1 MVRARAAALVLAALL
16 SSCSAEPEKVSAPAP
31 LRFEAVSAN
40 STADGERL
48 ARVLGCKGCHGKDL
62 TGKAWFDDPKV
73 AILYSSNLSRVV
85 PRYTDAQ
92 LARTIRSGSRPDGS
106 PLWAMPSSIFSHL
119 GEADMA
125 ALIAYLRTVPPTGVD
140 HPSFRMGPEARK
152 MLAAGKIKPEPQY
165 VREERG
171 KGPAALDGSHEW
183 ARYMIRATCSECHG
197 IELKGD
203 QNPKDGS
210 GPPDLSIVSAY
221 SLDQFRHL
229 LRTGEPVGGR
239 KLKLMAEVSRGRFVH
254 LSGREVDAIYSYLK
268 ARAGRVE

>member
-1 MVRARAAALVLAALL
+1 MDPRIVLLGFTALIAG
-16 SSCSAEPEKVSAPAP
+16 CSAEPDRAAPAAVVQ
-31 LRFEAVSAN
+31 FEAVGAN
-40 STADGERL
+40 AVARGERL
-48 ARVLGCKGCHGKDL
+48 AKVLGCKGCHGQDL
-62 TGKAWFDDPKV
+62 AGKAWFDDPKV
-73 AILYSSNLSRVV
+73 AILYSSNLTRVV

-92 LARTIRSGSRPDGS
+92 LAQTIRTGSRPDGS

-125 ALIAYLRTVPPTGVD
+125 ALVAFFRTVPPRGVD
-140 HPSFRMGPEARK
+140 HPSFRMGSGARK

-171 KGPAALDGSHEW
+171 KGPAAVDGGHDW
-183 ARYMIRATCSECHG
+183 ARYMIRATCTECHG

-203 QNPKDGS
+203 QDPKDGS
-210 GPPDLSIVSAY
+210 GPPDLAIVSAY

-239 KLKLMAEVSRGRFVH
+239 KLKLMAEVSRSRFVH
-254 LSGREVDAIYSYLK
+254 LTDREVDSIYAYLK
-268 ARAGRVE
+268 ARAERAE